1 VTARPEY
8 VYLALFASEHWE
20 ECFVHLILRYSK
32 TCQRSYSIVT
42 DRIELYLTTL
52 TTSTEAA
59 RFPSGGVDIRNFARG
74 AEFFFVLSLV
84 ELIRKDKE
92 KFRSKIPPG
101 RKPA

>member
-1 VTARPEY
+1 MTARPEY

-59 RFPSGGVDIRNFARG
+59 FQVGARYTEFCARSGIF
-74 AEFFFVLSLV
+74 LCLV
-84 ELIRKDKE
+84 
-92 KFRSKIPPG
+92 PG
-101 RKPA
+101 GTN